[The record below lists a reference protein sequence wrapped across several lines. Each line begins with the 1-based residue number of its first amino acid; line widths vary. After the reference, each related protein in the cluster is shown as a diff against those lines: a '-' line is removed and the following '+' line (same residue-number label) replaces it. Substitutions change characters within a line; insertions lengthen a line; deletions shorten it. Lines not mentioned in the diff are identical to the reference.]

1 MKLQFNPKLDYQLE
15 AIDAIVDIFEGNPI
29 SQSNFTVADL
39 YGQQS
44 IEYSNLGI
52 GNRFDTNFD
61 EEDVLAN
68 VQEIQL
74 KNGLSQSK
82 SIRKNDYHFEINME
96 TGTGKTY
103 VYLRTIFELN
113 KKYGFTKFIIVI
125 PSVAIKEGVIK
136 SIEMMSEHLKLLYDN
151 VIFRADEYKSK
162 SIENIREFAT
172 SDNIRIMVMTV
183 QSFNKDSNVI
193 NRDHELT
200 NGLKPLE
207 FIRDTNPIIIIDEPQ
222 STVSTQKAEDAV
234 TSLNPLCTFRYS
246 ATHKKTQNL
255 MYKLDAVDAYQ
266 RQLVKQI
273 EVASIMS
280 KDHHNAAYIRLVSV
294 NNKKTPI
301 TAKVELDMFSKGN
314 IKRATKT
321 VKKGDDLFDIS
332 GGRELYSGYQ
342 ITEIFTG
349 EGSEYIDFASQD
361 YIRLGEVRGGVNDD
375 VIKRTQISKTIEE
388 HLEKEYVLTKQGI
401 KVLSLFFIDKVS
413 NYRYYDDEGNPQKGK
428 YAIWFEEEYIKQ
440 ISKPKYKT
448 LLGDVDVDSLAE
460 AVHNGYF
467 SQDKKGKVK
476 DTKGNTLADEDT
488 YALIMKDKE
497 KLLSFDS
504 RLKFIFSHS
513 ALKEGWDNPNV
524 FQICTLNET
533 KSEMKKRQEIG
544 RGLRICVD
552 QSGERRHGFDIN
564 TLTVM
569 ANESYDDFTKK
580 LQKEIEDEEGI
591 KFGIIEKHTF
601 ANIVITTD
609 EHKPVYLGEKKSTEL
624 YKHLKEE
631 NYIDDKGK
639 VTDKLRKHIK
649 DNSIKV
655 PTGFEDCEK
664 QVVSVI
670 KKLTGS
676 LNIKNADDKRE
687 VKLNK
692 IRFLSPEFKELW
704 DNIKYKTTFR
714 VDYDTETLIN
724 TCSQEIK
731 EKLRVDKAK
740 LVYTKANIDV
750 DKGGT
755 TAKENDRTSINV
767 DDMGYFLP
775 DIITYL
781 QNETKLTRRTIAEIL
796 LKSKRIGDFKNNPQ
810 KFMDETSSII
820 KRKMRHLI
828 IDGIKYEK
836 LGEDDI
842 YAQELFENK
851 ELYGYLHKNMIA
863 SEKSVYDHIIYDSG
877 LEESFAKKFEANKRV
892 KVYAKLPSWFIIDTP
907 LGGYN
912 PDWAV
917 FIEKDGEEKLY
928 FVIETKG
935 NIIEEELRGREYD
948 KIKCGHKHFEAI
960 GTKAQFEECDSF
972 EKFIESI

>member
-15 AIDAIVDIFEGNPI
+15 AIDAIVDVFEGNPI

-44 IEYSNLGI
+44 IDYSNLGI
-52 GNRFDTNFD
+52 GNRLDPNFD
-61 EEDVLAN
+61 EEDILNN
-68 VQEIQL
+68 VQTIQL
-74 KNGLSQSK
+74 KNGLAQSK
-82 SIRKNDYHFEINME
+82 SIKKNDYHFEINME

-113 KKYGFTKFIIVI
+113 KKYGFTKFIIVV

-136 SIEMMSEHLKLLYDN
+136 SIDMMTEHFKLQYDN

-172 SDNIRIMVMTV
+172 SDNIRIMIMTV
-183 QSFNKDSNVI
+183 QSFNKDSNII
-193 NRDHELT
+193 NRPHERT
-200 NGLKPLE
+200 DGLEPLE
-207 FIRDTNPIIIIDEPQ
+207 FIKDTNPIVIIDEPQ

-234 TSLNPLCTFRYS
+234 MSLNPLCTFRYS

-280 KDHHNAAYIRLVSV
+280 KDHHNAAYLRLVSV
-294 NNKKTPI
+294 DNKKTPI
-301 TAKVELDMFSKGN
+301 TARVELDIFEKGKIVRK
-314 IKRATKT
+314 IKP
-321 VKKGDDLFDIS
+321 VKDGDDLFDIS

-349 EGSEYIDFASQD
+349 EGNEYIDFASQD
-361 YIRLGEVRGGVNDD
+361 FLRLGEVRGGVNDD
-375 VIKRTQISKTIEE
+375 VIKRTQIAKTIEE
-388 HLEKEYVLTKQGI
+388 HLEKEYILTNQGI

-413 NYRYYDDEGNPQKGK
+413 NYRYYDEDGNPQKGK
-428 YAIWFEEEYIKQ
+428 YAMWFEEEYKKQ
-440 ISKPKYKT
+440 IAKPKYRT

-467 SQDKKGKVK
+467 SQDKKGKIK
-476 DTKGNTLADEDT
+476 DTTGNTLADEDT
-488 YALIMKDKE
+488 YTLIMKDKE

-504 RLKFIFSHS
+504 KLKFIFSHS

-524 FQICTLNET
+524 FQICTLVESQSDMT
-533 KSEMKKRQEIG
+533 KRQKIG
-544 RGLRICVD
+544 RGLRICVN
-552 QSGERRHGFDIN
+552 QSGERVHGFDVN

-569 ANESYDDFTKK
+569 ANESYEDFSRN

-601 ANIVITTD
+601 ANVVVTTD
-609 EHKPVYLGEKKSTEL
+609 ENKPVYLGEKKSTGL
-624 YKHLKEE
+624 FNHLKEE
-631 NYIDDKGK
+631 SYIDEKGK
-639 VTDKLRKHIK
+639 VTDKLKRHLK
-649 DNSIKV
+649 DGKLKV
-655 PTGFEDCEK
+655 PDEFKGCEQK
-664 QVVSVI
+664 VLGVI
-670 KKLTGS
+670 KKLAGN

-692 IRFLSPEFKELW
+692 IRFLSPEFKALW

-714 VDYDTETLIN
+714 VDYDTDKLIEV
-724 TCSQEIK
+724 CSNEIRDG
-731 EKLRVDKAK
+731 LRVDKAK

-755 TAKENDRTSINV
+755 TAIENDRISINV
-767 DDMGYFLP
+767 DEMGYLLP

-781 QNETKLTRRTIAEIL
+781 QNQTKLTRKSIAEIL
-796 LKSKRIGDFKNNPQ
+796 LRSKRIGDFKNNPQ
-810 KFMDETSSII
+810 KFMDEVSDII

-828 IDGIKYEK
+828 VDGIKYQK

-863 SEKSVYDHIIYDSG
+863 SEKSVYDHVVYDSG
-877 LEESFAKKFEANKRV
+877 KEESFAKKFEANNRV
-892 KVYAKLPSWFIIDTP
+892 KVYAKLPSWFVIDTP

-935 NIIEEELRGREYD
+935 NTDEDQLRGSESD
-948 KIKCGHKHFEAI
+948 KITCGHKHFEAI
-960 GTKAQFEECDSF
+960 GTRVQFKESDSF
-972 EKFIESI
+972 EELVESI

>member
-1 MKLQFNPKLDYQLE
+1 MKLQFDPKLDYQLE

-52 GNRFDTNFD
+52 GNRLDSNFD
-61 EEDVLAN
+61 EEDMLEN

-74 KNGLSQSK
+74 RNGLAQSK

-113 KKYGFTKFIIVI
+113 KKYGFTKYIIVV
-125 PSVAIKEGVIK
+125 PSVAIKEGVK
-136 SIEMMSEHLKLLYDN
+136 TSIEMMSEHFKLLYDN

-172 SDNIRIMVMTV
+172 SDNIRIMIMTV
-183 QSFNKDSNVI
+183 QSFNKDSNII
-193 NRDHELT
+193 NRPHERT
-200 NGLKPLE
+200 DGLEPLE
-207 FIRDTNPIIIIDEPQ
+207 FIKDTNPIIIIDEPQ

-234 TSLNPLCTFRYS
+234 MSLNPLCTFRYS

-280 KDHHNAAYIRLVSV
+280 KDHHNEAYLRLVSV
-294 NNKKTPI
+294 DNKKTPI
-301 TAKVELDMFSKGN
+301 TAKIEIDALVKGN
-314 IKRATKT
+314 VKKVTKT
-321 VKKGDDLFDIS
+321 VKKGDDIFDIS

-349 EGSEYIDFASQD
+349 QGNEYIDFASQD
-361 YIRLGEVRGGVNDD
+361 YIKLGEVRGGVNDD
-375 VIKRTQISKTIEE
+375 VIKRTQIAKTIEE
-388 HLEKEYVLTKQGI
+388 HLEKEYILTNQGI

-413 NYRYYDDEGNPQKGK
+413 NYRYYDEDGNPQKGN
-428 YAIWFEEEYIKQ
+428 YAIWFEKEYKKQ
-440 ISKPKYKT
+440 ISKPKYRT
-448 LLGDVDVDSLAE
+448 LIGDVDVDSLAE

-467 SQDKKGKVK
+467 SEDKGKKWK
-476 DTKGNTLADEDT
+476 DTSGNTVVDEDT
-488 YALIMKDKE
+488 YALIMSKKE
-497 KLLSFDS
+497 ELLSFDS
-504 RLKFIFSHS
+504 KLKFIFSHS

-524 FQICTLNET
+524 FQICTLVESQSDMT
-533 KSEMKKRQEIG
+533 KRQKIG
-544 RGLRICVD
+544 RGLRICVN
-552 QSGERRHGFDIN
+552 QSGERVHGFEIN

-569 ANESYDDFTKK
+569 ANESYEDFSRN
-580 LQKEIEDEEGI
+580 LQKEIENEEGI

-601 ANIVITTD
+601 ANVVVTTD
-609 EHKPVYLGEKKSTEL
+609 EHKPVYLGEKKSTAL
-624 YKHLKEE
+624 YNHLKEE
-631 NYIDDKGK
+631 NYIDDNGK
-639 VTDKLRKHIK
+639 VTDKLRGHLK
-649 DNSIKV
+649 DNIIEV
-655 PTGFEDCEK
+655 PEEFKECEK
-664 QVVSVI
+664 QVLGVI
-670 KKLTGS
+670 KKLAGS

-692 IRFLSPEFKELW
+692 IRFLSPEFKALW

-714 VDYDTETLIN
+714 VDYDTNTLIDV
-724 TCSQEIK
+724 CSQEIM

-755 TAKENDRTSINV
+755 TATENDRTSINI
-767 DDMGYFLP
+767 DDMGYVLP

-781 QNETKLTRRTIAEIL
+781 QNETKLTRKTIAEIL

-810 KFMDETSSII
+810 KFMDEARDII

-828 IDGIKYEK
+828 VDGIKYEK

-863 SEKSVYDHIIYDSG
+863 SEKSVYDYVVYDSG
-877 LEESFAKKFEANKRV
+877 QEESFAKKFEANNRV

-948 KIKCGHKHFEAI
+948 KIKCGHKHFEAL
-960 GTKAQFEECDSF
+960 GTKVQFKESDSF
-972 EKFIESI
+972 EDLMESI